1 MGKIREE
8 IKQRGPMPAEQEA
21 YLNVLRS
28 ADWLT
33 RGAAE
38 VLKPYNLS
46 GTQYNVLRI
55 LRGAEPEGL
64 PCREVSERL
73 VTREPDVT
81 RLLDRMERGGL
92 IARSRSENVRRVVVT
107 RVTRHGLDVLS
118 ELDKQVVE
126 LHKRQFARFTRE
138 QLEELVHLLELV
150 RAEKP

>member
-1 MGKIREE
+1 VGKLNDE
-8 IKQRGPMPAEQEA
+8 IKQSAPLTSEQEA

-38 VLKPYNLS
+38 LFKPYKLS

-55 LRGAEPEGL
+55 LRGAGPDGL
-64 PCREVSERL
+64 PCRDISERL

-81 RLLDRMERGGL
+81 RLLDRMERRGL
-92 IARSRSENVRRVVVT
+92 IARSRSDADRRVVVT
-107 RVTRHGLDVLS
+107 RITTAGKDLLA
-118 ELDKQVVE
+118 ELDEDVVE
-126 LHKRQFARFTRE
+126 LHRRQFARFTTA

-150 RAEKP
+150 RT